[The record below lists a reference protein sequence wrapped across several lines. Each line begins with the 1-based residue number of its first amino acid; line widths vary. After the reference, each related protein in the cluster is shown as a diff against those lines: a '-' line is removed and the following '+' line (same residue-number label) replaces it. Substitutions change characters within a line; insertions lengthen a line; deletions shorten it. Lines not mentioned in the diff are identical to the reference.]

1 MPYRDF
7 NYQASILLLHLP
19 VRLKSNCRTL
29 NSTDTGEF
37 VLSIKLRGGVLKDRI
52 SAIISK
58 HVFRFQGGGYQNE
71 VKCIITRPSK
81 QFHLKINLF
90 YPQSLYGTVCLTLHQ
105 VSRL

>member
-19 VRLKSNCRTL
+19 VQIKSNCQNL
-29 NSTDTGEF
+29 NLTETGEF
-37 VLSIKLRGGVLKDRI
+37 VLSIKLRVGVLKDRI

-58 HVFRFQGGGYQNE
+58 HVFRFQGGGYQNQ
-71 VKCIITRPSK
+71 VKCIITRSSK
-81 QFHLKINLF
+81 QFHLKINHF
-90 YPQSLYGTVCLTLHQ
+90 YPQTLYGNVCLTLHQ